1 MAANNDTL
9 GLIHEVLAKEFLGL
23 LTNGIPV
30 ETADKEGNVTN
41 TTRKPSAAEYAVI
54 VSFLKANNV
63 TADIEENDAL
73 AMLKKKMEE
82 KRKQR
87 PTLPDM
93 LDMH

>member
-9 GLIHEVLAKEFLGL
+9 GEIHEVLAKEFLGL
-23 LTNGIPV
+23 LTDGIPV
-30 ETADKEGNVTN
+30 ESTDKEGNVS
-41 TTRKPSAAEYAVI
+41 TTHRKPSAAEYAVI
-54 VSFLKANNV
+54 VSFLKANNI

-73 AMLKKKMEE
+73 AMLKRKMED
-82 KRKQR
+82 KRKLR